1 MARKKFFLKKGHK
14 NPNVSNDVLEIAKQ
28 HPTAYNNLVFN
39 LMEAERKRMMKKT
52 KLDQEEFLKILMH
65 AHDIGEQSSEMT
77 TKEMLENLI
86 SYIKNGYAT

>member
-1 MARKKFFLKKGHK
+1 M
-14 NPNVSNDVLEIAKQ
+14 SNDVLEIAKQ

-39 LMEAERKRMMKKT
+39 LMEAERKRMMKN
-52 KLDQEEFLKILMH
+52 KLNQEEFLKILMH

-86 SYIKNGYAT
+86 SHIKNGYAT

>member
-1 MARKKFFLKKGHK
+1 M
-14 NPNVSNDVLEIAKQ
+14 SNDVLEIAKQ

-39 LMEAERKRMMKKT
+39 LMEAERKRMMKNT
-52 KLDQEEFLKILMH
+52 KLNQEEFLKILMH

-86 SYIKNGYAT
+86 SHIKNGYAT

>member
-1 MARKKFFLKKGHK
+1 
-14 NPNVSNDVLEIAKQ
+14 
-28 HPTAYNNLVFN
+28 
-39 LMEAERKRMMKKT
+39 MMKKT

-65 AHDIGEQSSEMT
+65 AHDIGEQASEMT